1 MNDEQDD
8 KTNPRRAFIRNAAAA
23 AIGAGVLAVA
33 GEAKAKGKGDG
44 KCPSLKGKNKFAFS
58 ANLAPGALSNANIEK
73 ISHSIAQALAAE
85 AKIGVEKAPMGFHI
99 RIGGG
104 HSRVF
109 SKTADHKNVG
119 HSEVIIE
126 GSGP

>member
-1 MNDEQDD
+1 M
-8 KTNPRRAFIRNAAAA
+8 RNAAAA
-23 AIGAGVLAVA
+23 AIGAGVLGVA
-33 GEAKAKGKGDG
+33 GDAEAKGKG
-44 KCPSLKGKNKFAFS
+44 KCPPLKANKFTFS
-58 ANLAPGALSNANIEK
+58 ANLAPGALSEANIEK
-73 ISHSIAQALAAE
+73 ITHSIAQTLAAE
-85 AKIGVEKAPMGFHI
+85 AKAGVEKAPLGFHI

>member
-1 MNDEQDD
+1 M
-8 KTNPRRAFIRNAAAA
+8 RNAAAA
-23 AIGAGVLAVA
+23 AVGAGVLAVA
-33 GEAKAKGKGDG
+33 GDATAKPAGKGKGKDG
-44 KCPSLKGKNKFAFS
+44 CQSLKGGNKFTFS
-58 ANLAPGALSNANIEK
+58 ANLAPGALSEANIEK
-73 ISHSIAQALAAE
+73 ISHSIAQTLAAE
-85 AKIGVEKAPMGFHI
+85 AKAGVEKAPLGFHI

-109 SKTADHKNVG
+109 SKTAEHKNVG